1 MDGGRGGCGCGMP
14 KDWVDGRRAFAA
26 ELEGF
31 LEGKSVGQLTQVNAQ
46 LMRPIRIAVDGRPGV
61 GRRTVAR
68 ALSARGVS
76 VVDAGA
82 EVRVLV
88 IAETL
93 KPEDRAELAASD
105 LPVLIVANKA
115 DVCALAPGFC
125 APAPATDVVP
135 MNGLLC
141 TLTTLDDDVVAALR
155 TFVAV
160 PPDLSS
166 VDAFVTTAHPVER
179 GLRARLLDL
188 LDRFGVGLAVEAL
201 ATGADPAAAL
211 ELLHRRSNVDAVLAR
226 LNAVAAPARYR
237 RVQSAL
243 ADLRALAASTDDERL
258 WQFLAADATVA
269 AQLPVALDVLEA
281 AGWAVADVEQSLE
294 PARRALHWD
303 RQARGPLAALPR
315 ACAADAVRGALRL
328 LDQGQGRA

>member
-1 MDGGRGGCGCGMP
+1 MP

-26 ELEGF
+26 ELDGF
-31 LEGKSVGQLTQVNAQ
+31 GEAGSIGQLTQVSARM
-46 LMRPIRIAVDGRPGV
+46 MRPIRIAVDGRPGV

-68 ALSARGVS
+68 ALGVRGVP

-93 KPEDRAELAASD
+93 KPEDRAELAASE
-105 LPVLIVANKA
+105 LPVLVVANKA
-115 DVCALAPGFC
+115 DVCSPGVRALG
-125 APAPATDVVP
+125 PAADSVP
-135 MNGLLC
+135 MIGLLA
-141 TLTTLDDDVVAALR
+141 TVTTLDDDAVAALR
-155 TFVAV
+155 RFVGD
-160 PPDLSS
+160 PPNLSS
-166 VDAFVTTAHPVER
+166 VDAFVTTAHPVARE
-179 GLRARLLDL
+179 LRARLLEL
-188 LDRFGVGLAVEAL
+188 LDRFGVGLAVDAL
-201 ATGADPAAAL
+201 ATGAEPAAVV

-226 LNAVAAPARYR
+226 LHAVAAPARYR

-243 ADLRALAASTDDERL
+243 AELRALAASTDDERL

-281 AGWAVADVEQSLE
+281 AGWAVAGVEQGLG
-294 PARRALHWD
+294 PARRAIHWD
-303 RQARGPLAALPR
+303 RQARGPLDALPR

-328 LDQGQGRA
+328 LDQG